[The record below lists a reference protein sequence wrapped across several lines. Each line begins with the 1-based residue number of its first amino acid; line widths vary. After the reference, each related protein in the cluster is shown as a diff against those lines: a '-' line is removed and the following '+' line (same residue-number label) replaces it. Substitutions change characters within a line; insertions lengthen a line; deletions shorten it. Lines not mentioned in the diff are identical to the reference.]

1 MIAFPPPPVTLMFAE
16 PSFSRSKGTQT
27 MSREKQV
34 SQLLLQWEEAQINGT
49 SVSPEQLCAD
59 CPELLEELKGQITIV
74 KAMNP
79 VLDVTRIPDNSTIT
93 IDTLSQ
99 SKPAAQELPT
109 IPGYEV
115 LSELGVGGQ
124 GVVYKVRHL
133 ITERIEALKMM

>member
-1 MIAFPPPPVTLMFAE
+1 
-16 PSFSRSKGTQT
+16 

-49 SVSPEQLCAD
+49 SVSPEQLCAN

-74 KAMNP
+74 KAMNR
-79 VLDVTRIPDNSTIT
+79 VLEVTRNCAST
-93 IDTLSQ
+93 IDTLPQ
-99 SKPAAQELPT
+99 SKLAAQELPT

-133 ITERIEALKMM
+133 ITERIEALKMMRMATKRQAQRFLVEIRANAGQFYPCL